1 MYENP
6 LGVQNRTVMKEED
19 QGVETLNHQKNQ
31 SKDQPPSTKT
41 LKHQNINKTRTTVYF
56 PESEYRMLNEIY
68 TRRLLSNQK
77 TDKSTLIC
85 EAIRLLYEKDEE
97 I

>member
-1 MYENP
+1 
-6 LGVQNRTVMKEED
+6 MKEED
-19 QGVETLNHQKNQ
+19 QGAETLKHQNIKIKN
-31 SKDQPPSTKT
+31 KPSNTKT
-41 LKHQNINKTRTTVYF
+41 LKHQNVNKTRTTVYF
-56 PESEYRMLNEIY
+56 PESEYRMLNEVY

-97 I
+97 M

>member
-1 MYENP
+1 MYENH
-6 LGVQNRTVMKEED
+6 LGIRNRTVMKEED
-19 QGVETLNHQKNQ
+19 QCIE
-31 SKDQPPSTKT
+31 T
-41 LKHQNINKTRTTVYF
+41 LKHQNNRSQDQHSSIKTSKHQNGNKTRTTVYF
-56 PESEYRMLNEIY
+56 PELEYRMLNEIY

-97 I
+97 M

>member
-1 MYENP
+1 MKNEN
-6 LGVQNRTVMKEED
+6 
-19 QGVETLNHQKNQ
+19 QGIETLKHQNNR
-31 SKDQPPSTKT
+31 SKDKSLDVKT
-41 LKHQNINKTRTTVYF
+41 SKHQNINKTRTTVYF

-97 I
+97 M

>member
-1 MYENP
+1 
-6 LGVQNRTVMKEED
+6 MKEKD
-19 QGVETLNHQKNQ
+19 QGIETLKRQNNR
-31 SKDQPPSTKT
+31 SKDKSSSIKA
-41 LKHQNINKTRTTVYF
+41 LKHQNTNKTRTTVYF

-97 I
+97 M